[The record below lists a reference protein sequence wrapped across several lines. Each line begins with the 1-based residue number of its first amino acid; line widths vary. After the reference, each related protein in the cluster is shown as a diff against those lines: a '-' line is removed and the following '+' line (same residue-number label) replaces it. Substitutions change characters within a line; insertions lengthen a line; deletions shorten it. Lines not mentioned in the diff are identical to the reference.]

1 MSEATIKNIEHF
13 GKHKE
18 LAAKIQEALSELR
31 PYLEADSGNI
41 TLVEITDDLVAK
53 VQLHGACVDCT
64 MINMTMKGGV
74 ESAVMKVAPEITA
87 IEAINI

>member
-1 MSEATIKNIEHF
+1 MSEATIKNLEHF
-13 GKHKE
+13 GKHKDI
-18 LAAKIQEALSELR
+18 AAKIQEALSELR

-53 VQLHGACVDCT
+53 VQLHGSCVDCK

-74 ESAVMKVAPEITA
+74 ESAVKKVAPEITA

>member
-1 MSEATIKNIEHF
+1 MSEATIKNLEHF
-13 GKHKE
+13 GKHKYI
-18 LAAKIQEALSELR
+18 AAKIQEALSELR

-53 VQLHGACVDCT
+53 VQLHGSCVDCM

-74 ESAVMKVAPEITA
+74 ESAVKKVAPEITA

>member
-1 MSEATIKNIEHF
+1 MNEATIKNLDHF

-18 LAAKIQEALSELR
+18 LAAKIQDALSELR

-41 TLVEITDDLVAK
+41 TLVEITDDLIVR

-74 ESAVMKVAPEITA
+74 ESAIKNVAPEINS

>member
-1 MSEATIKNIEHF
+1 MSDATIKNPEQF

-18 LAAKIQEALSELR
+18 LAEKIQAALSELR
-31 PYLEADSGNI
+31 PYLEADAGNI
-41 TLVEITDDLVAK
+41 TLVDITDDFVAK
-53 VQLHGACVDCT
+53 VELHGSCIDCT

-74 ESAVMKVAPEITA
+74 ESAIKKVAPEITA

>member
-1 MSEATIKNIEHF
+1 MSEDQIKNLDHF
-13 GKHKE
+13 GKHRE

-41 TLVEITDDLVAK
+41 TLVEITDDLVVK
-53 VQLHGACVDCT
+53 VQLHGSCVDCK

-74 ESAVMKVAPEITA
+74 ESSIKNIAPEITS

>member
-1 MSEATIKNIEHF
+1 MSDATIKNPEQF

-18 LAAKIQEALSELR
+18 LAEKIQAALSELR
-31 PYLEADSGNI
+31 PYLEADAGNI
-41 TLVEITDDLVAK
+41 TLFEITDDFVAK
-53 VQLHGACVDCT
+53 VELHGSCIDCE

-74 ESAVMKVAPEITA
+74 ESAIKNVAPEITA

>member
-1 MSEATIKNIEHF
+1 MSEATIKNLDHF

-18 LAAKIQEALSELR
+18 LAAKIQNALSELR

-41 TLVEITDDLVAK
+41 TLVEITDNLVAR
-53 VQLHGACVDCT
+53 VQLHGASVDCT

-74 ESAVMKVAPEITA
+74 ESAIKNVAPEITA

>member
-1 MSEATIKNIEHF
+1 MSEATIKNLEHF

-31 PYLEADSGNI
+31 PFLEVDSGDI

-53 VQLHGACVDCT
+53 VQLHGACADCA

-74 ESAVMKVAPEITA
+74 ESAIKKIAPEITA
-87 IEAINI
+87 IDAINL

>member
-1 MSEATIKNIEHF
+1 MSEATIKNLDHF

-18 LAAKIQEALSELR
+18 LAAKIQNALSELR

-41 TLVEITDDLVAK
+41 TLVEITDNLVAR
-53 VQLHGACVDCT
+53 VQLHGACVDCS

-74 ESAVMKVAPEITA
+74 ESAIKNVAPEITA

>member
-1 MSEATIKNIEHF
+1 MSEDQIKNVEHF

-18 LAAKIQEALSELR
+18 LAAKIQQALSELR

-41 TLVEITDDLVAK
+41 TLVEITDDLVVK
-53 VQLHGACVDCT
+53 VQLHGSCVDCT

-74 ESAVMKVAPEITA
+74 ESAIKNVAPEIPA